1 MFERIVYCPECKTQR
16 TLSTFDYS
24 PNPQGWWFTCGT
36 CKSLSVFPKEI
47 RIVLGGTYFSCL
59 ILAALIAQYSHW
71 LVTAIA
77 LLTTPFVV
85 ALLGQNRATLVPFH
99 LPSWSR
105 RMKDFLDIASVPLA
119 LLMAY
124 LVISKLSGH

>member
-1 MFERIVYCPECKTQR
+1 MFEKTVYCPECKTQR

-24 PNPQGWWFTCGT
+24 PNPQGWWFTCGA

-47 RIVLGGTYFSCL
+47 RIVLAGTYFSWL
-59 ILAALIAQYSHW
+59 FLAAFIAQYSHW
-71 LVTAIA
+71 VIAAIG
-77 LLTTPFVV
+77 LLTSFFVV
-85 ALLGQNRATLVPFH
+85 ALLGRNRATLVPFH

-105 RMKDFLDIASVPLA
+105 RMKDFLDTASIPLA
-119 LLMAY
+119 LLMAF